1 MSFRRD
7 RLPDPIDFFESRGIA
22 LKGPGKWKTGR
33 CDFHGGSDSLRV
45 QVESGAWCCMNCG
58 EKGGDVLAY
67 QMALTGQ
74 EFIEAAKELRCW
86 EEDGR
91 VQKQKPL
98 PFSARQALEVLRFE
112 SLHVLVAA
120 SNLAQGV
127 TITEEDRQRLLVAA
141 TRIETIAGAV
151 AG

>member
-7 RLPDPIDFFESRGIA
+7 RQPDSIDYLEGRGVT
-22 LKGPGKWKTGR
+22 LKGPGKWKTGQ
-33 CDFHGGSDSLRV
+33 CEFHGGSDSMRV
-45 QVESGAWCCMNCG
+45 HVESGAWVCMACG

-67 QMALTGQ
+67 HMAITGKD
-74 EFIEAAKELRCW
+74 FVEAAKDLGCW
-86 EEDGR
+86 EDDGR
-91 VQKQKPL
+91 EPKQKPL

-127 TITEEDRQRLLVAA
+127 TITEEDRKRLLVAA

-151 AG
+151 AT

>member
-1 MSFRRD
+1 MTFRRD
-7 RLPDPIDFFESRGIA
+7 RLPDPLDFFEGRGVT
-22 LKGPGKWKTGR
+22 LKGPGKWKTGP
-33 CDFHGGSDSLRV
+33 CQLHGGSDSMRV
-45 QVESGAWCCMNCG
+45 HAESGAWCCMNCG
-58 EKGGDVLAY
+58 AKGGDVLAY
-67 QMALTGQ
+67 LMASTGL

-86 EEDGR
+86 EDDGR
-91 VQKQKPL
+91 VLKQKPL

-127 TITEEDRQRLLVAA
+127 AITEEDRKRLLVAA

-151 AG
+151 AA